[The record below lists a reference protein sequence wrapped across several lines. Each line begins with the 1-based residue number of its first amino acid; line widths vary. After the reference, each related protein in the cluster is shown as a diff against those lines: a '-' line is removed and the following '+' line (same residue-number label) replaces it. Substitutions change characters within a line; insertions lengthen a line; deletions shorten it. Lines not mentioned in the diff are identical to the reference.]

1 MFQMFGF
8 DGVKCPRC
16 EHKNADKS
24 GYCAQCGLTLGAAPN
39 RPVLRENRWI
49 AGAQEL
55 ALFFGVRELSSMF
68 ARPLRVPPATRAFI
82 LQDDKVTEVPPG
94 DYEAGRFF
102 ARLPELERSG
112 HGEVLIAR
120 SAPLPVE
127 FSFDDLHSAE
137 HLQVAARF
145 TVAVAIGQVAAF
157 ARHFMA
163 LPGSV
168 THEHLRELLAPSVRQ
183 LAAEFI
189 ASRTIRDM
197 ASNQE
202 LRLQL
207 DERLQGALKIRLE
220 QYGLAVSAVDTL
232 ALRHDKY
239 DASRERIG
247 TLWLVAGE
255 REAKLEHARQLDQ
268 LYSAAEWQRI
278 EREEQEGRQRHRRAE
293 LRQDESVERADLS
306 LRNSER
312 LHAIRAR
319 EIDLYSRIV
328 DARTRK
334 QAIEQGAGDVL
345 VELEH
350 ELAKKGVARED
361 ESLAWAHL
369 RQLAQIRMR
378 TELEIAQQEA
388 LEARQLAQQRFAH
401 QLLQQQ
407 IENKIAQALGIEDE
421 SHKRAELAR
430 LRQSQAEAAGR
441 EHELEAERHKEAWQS
456 LALANAARKREAERV
471 QEWEDQLALERQRE
485 LLRAD
490 MLKDSGAKAEAEEI
504 NQKIEAMRRTGSQ
517 AEALAQHEK
526 LLRTIEAD
534 AVHARNVQ
542 QIELEAQEKLHA
554 MMQREH
560 EAQWQQELRRLE
572 LAREEKFAQLA
583 HGAELA
589 RIDIARAEA
598 VGALDDTAKVA
609 LAAAPN
615 AAALADLLKTQ
626 VHSAMSPEQLQAL
639 ASVVGAANSVTP
651 LDAARMAQERA
662 GHERQLRE
670 AEVDKDRS
678 HQLGL
683 LKLQNDVNKAA
694 LGAQSQ
700 LGVGLAHGKSGSVPD
715 FPTSGNRGQTPI
727 VSGGARRA
735 CANGHVA
742 RPDDQFCAQ
751 CGAAL
756 EP

>member
-1 MFQMFGF
+1 MFGMGGSEIIVILIVALLF
-8 DGVKCPRC
+8 LGPEKLPS
-16 EHKNADKS
+16 AAKS
-24 GYCAQCGLTLGAAPN
+24 ISKG
-39 RPVLRENRWI
+39 
-49 AGAQEL
+49 
-55 ALFFGVRELSSMF
+55 
-68 ARPLRVPPATRAFI
+68 
-82 LQDDKVTEVPPG
+82 
-94 DYEAGRFF
+94 
-102 ARLPELERSG
+102 
-112 HGEVLIAR
+112 
-120 SAPLPVE
+120 
-127 FSFDDLHSAE
+127 
-137 HLQVAARF
+137 
-145 TVAVAIGQVAAF
+145 
-157 ARHFMA
+157 
-163 LPGSV
+163 
-168 THEHLRELLAPSVRQ
+168 
-183 LAAEFI
+183 
-189 ASRTIRDM
+189 IRDIKK
-197 ASNQE
+197 Q
-202 LRLQL
+202 
-207 DERLQGALKIRLE
+207 
-220 QYGLAVSAVDTL
+220 
-232 ALRHDKY
+232 
-239 DASRERIG
+239 SR
-247 TLWLVAGE
+247 
-255 REAKLEHARQLDQ
+255 
-268 LYSAAEWQRI
+268 S
-278 EREEQEGRQRHRRAE
+278 
-293 LRQDESVERADLS
+293 
-306 LRNSER
+306 
-312 LHAIRAR
+312 
-319 EIDLYSRIV
+319 
-328 DARTRK
+328 
-334 QAIEQGAGDVL
+334 
-345 VELEH
+345 
-350 ELAKKGVARED
+350 
-361 ESLAWAHL
+361 
-369 RQLAQIRMR
+369 
-378 TELEIAQQEA
+378 
-388 LEARQLAQQRFAH
+388 
-401 QLLQQQ
+401 LQQQ

-421 SHKRAELAR
+421 SRKRAELAR
-430 LRQSQAEAAGR
+430 LQQSQAEAAGR

-554 MMQREH
+554 MKQREH

-598 VGALDDTAKVA
+598 IGALDDTAKVA

-662 GHERQLRE
+662 EHERQRRD

-700 LGVGLAHGKSGSVPD
+700 LGVGLAQGKSGSVPD
-715 FPTSGNRGQTPI
+715 FPTSGNRGQTPIFSGAAGNRGQTPI

-756 EP
+756 ES